1 MSESLG
7 NSAVNPIPRVNIVQD
22 VFPGNNGQVVISSE
36 LLSRIGV
43 NPNTRL
49 KVVYDGEQIVVMDAA
64 RYAVE
69 QFQKDMEGE
78 AERLGLKTDE
88 DVYEMWSQLRHGGK

>member
-1 MSESLG
+1 MSDVFENNAAG
-7 NSAVNPIPRVNIVQD
+7 PMPRVNIVED
-22 VFPGNNGQVVISSE
+22 IFPGDGGQVVLSNE

-49 KVVYDGEQIVVMDAA
+49 KVLCDGEQIVVMDAA

-78 AERLGLKTDE
+78 AERLGLKTE
-88 DVYEMWSQLRHGGK
+88 DDAYEMWSKLRHEGE